1 MCRGDLEDART
12 KQMPANILT
21 PVSAEQIIDEEI
33 SYFGVG
39 SHAHSIVLSRHPKRR
54 AKEML
59 RVFGFTLLRTVAEY
73 VHDENMPPGWF
84 DDAATES
91 ESDTEEEDNSDDN
104 QDADDQDAD
113 NSEDDQDA
121 DDQEADNSDDNQ
133 DNQDEFNYA
142 YAMSL
147 AGRGDLRDSIGR

>member
-1 MCRGDLEDART
+1 
-12 KQMPANILT
+12 MPANILT

-59 RVFGFTLLRTVAEY
+59 RVFGFTLLRTVSEY

-84 DDAATES
+84 DDASTES
-91 ESDTEEEDNSDDN
+91 ESETEEEEDNE
-104 QDADDQDAD
+104 D

-121 DDQEADNSDDNQ
+121 DDQDAADNSDDNQDNQ

-142 YAMSL
+142 YANRVSI
-147 AGRGDLRDSIGR
+147 RGDLRDSIGR

>member
-1 MCRGDLEDART
+1 MCRGDLEDARS

-33 SYFGVG
+33 SYFTVG
-39 SHAHSIVLSRHPKRR
+39 SHTHSIVLSRHPKRR

-91 ESDTEEEDNSDDN
+91 ESETEEEE
-104 QDADDQDAD
+104 D

-121 DDQEADNSDDNQ
+121 DDQDAADNSDDDQ